1 MIRIAV
7 REINGRITP
16 ESKVESLG
24 FGTMFNGVEWL
35 IFESKEEAEQ
45 HEPVIDT
52 KENKEV
58 ELWRIKGVL
67 TLMGRIN
74 EVDIAI
80 EKLPEPNRTLA
91 GFVWNSGNSLNSQ
104 SDTVK
109 FVQASLNLTDEEKD
123 SIFEQAAAIKL

>member
-1 MIRIAV
+1 MRKEITYKKQGDGSDSWTIRYLDENNKDV
-7 REINGRITP
+7 QLPEIVYEDP
-16 ESKVESLG
+16 SK
-24 FGTMFNGVEWL
+24 
-35 IFESKEEAEQ
+35 Q
-45 HEPVIDT
+45 
-52 KENKEV
+52 NKEV

>member
-1 MIRIAV
+1 MRK
-7 REINGRITP
+7 EITYKQQGDGKDSWIIKTFNDKNELIQIP
-16 ESKVESLG
+16 EIVYEDPAK
-24 FGTMFNGVEWL
+24 
-35 IFESKEEAEQ
+35 Q
-45 HEPVIDT
+45 
-52 KENKEV
+52 NKDV

-104 SDTVK
+104 SETVK

>member
-1 MIRIAV
+1 MRK
-7 REINGRITP
+7 EITYKQQGDGSDSWIIKTFNDKNELIQIP
-16 ESKVESLG
+16 EIVYEDPAK
-24 FGTMFNGVEWL
+24 
-35 IFESKEEAEQ
+35 Q
-45 HEPVIDT
+45 
-52 KENKEV
+52 NKDV

-104 SDTVK
+104 SETVK

>member
-1 MIRIAV
+1 MITKITYKKQGDNKDSWIKTFFDDSDTECIGAWV
-7 REINGRITP
+7 APPEIVYEDP
-16 ESKVESLG
+16 AK
-24 FGTMFNGVEWL
+24 
-35 IFESKEEAEQ
+35 Q
-45 HEPVIDT
+45 
-52 KENKEV
+52 NKDV

-104 SDTVK
+104 SETVK

>member
-1 MIRIAV
+1 MRK
-7 REINGRITP
+7 EITYKQQGDGSDSWIIKTFNDKNELIQIP
-16 ESKVESLG
+16 EIVYEDPSK
-24 FGTMFNGVEWL
+24 
-35 IFESKEEAEQ
+35 Q
-45 HEPVIDT
+45 
-52 KENKEV
+52 NKEV

>member
-1 MIRIAV
+1 MRK
-7 REINGRITP
+7 EIKYKQQGDGSDSWVIKTFNDKDELIQIP
-16 ESKVESLG
+16 EIVYEDPAK
-24 FGTMFNGVEWL
+24 
-35 IFESKEEAEQ
+35 Q
-45 HEPVIDT
+45 
-52 KENKEV
+52 NKDV

-104 SDTVK
+104 SETVK

>member
-1 MIRIAV
+1 MRK
-7 REINGRITP
+7 EITYKQQGDGKDSWIIKTFNDKNELIQIP
-16 ESKVESLG
+16 EIVYEDPSK
-24 FGTMFNGVEWL
+24 
-35 IFESKEEAEQ
+35 Q
-45 HEPVIDT
+45 
-52 KENKEV
+52 NKEV

>member
-1 MIRIAV
+1 MRK
-7 REINGRITP
+7 EITYKQQGDGSDSWVIKTFNDKDELIQIP
-16 ESKVESLG
+16 EIVYEDPAK
-24 FGTMFNGVEWL
+24 
-35 IFESKEEAEQ
+35 Q
-45 HEPVIDT
+45 
-52 KENKEV
+52 NKDV

-104 SDTVK
+104 SETVK

>member
-1 MIRIAV
+1 MRK
-7 REINGRITP
+7 EITYKQQGDGKDSWIIKTFNDKNELIQIP
-16 ESKVESLG
+16 EIVYEDPFK
-24 FGTMFNGVEWL
+24 
-35 IFESKEEAEQ
+35 Q
-45 HEPVIDT
+45 
-52 KENKEV
+52 NKEV

-104 SDTVK
+104 NDTVK
-109 FVQASLNLTDEEKD
+109 FVQSVLGLTDEEKD
-123 SIFEQAAAIKL
+123 SIFDQAAAIKL

>member
-1 MIRIAV
+1 MRKEIKYKKQGDGSDSWTIRYLDENNKDV
-7 REINGRITP
+7 QLPEIVYEDP
-16 ESKVESLG
+16 SK
-24 FGTMFNGVEWL
+24 
-35 IFESKEEAEQ
+35 Q
-45 HEPVIDT
+45 
-52 KENKEV
+52 NKEV

>member
-1 MIRIAV
+1 MITKITHKKQDGDKDSWIKTFFADNDTECIGEWV
-7 REINGRITP
+7 SPPEIVYEDP
-16 ESKVESLG
+16 SK
-24 FGTMFNGVEWL
+24 
-35 IFESKEEAEQ
+35 Q
-45 HEPVIDT
+45 
-52 KENKEV
+52 NKEV

>member
-1 MIRIAV
+1 MRK
-7 REINGRITP
+7 EITYKQQGDGSDSWIIKTFNDKNELIQIP
-16 ESKVESLG
+16 EIVYEDPSK
-24 FGTMFNGVEWL
+24 
-35 IFESKEEAEQ
+35 Q
-45 HEPVIDT
+45 
-52 KENKEV
+52 NKEV

-104 SDTVK
+104 SETVK

>member
-1 MIRIAV
+1 MRK
-7 REINGRITP
+7 EITYKQQGDGKDSWIIKTFNDKNELIQIP
-16 ESKVESLG
+16 EIVYEDPSK
-24 FGTMFNGVEWL
+24 
-35 IFESKEEAEQ
+35 Q
-45 HEPVIDT
+45 
-52 KENKEV
+52 NKEV

-91 GFVWNSGNSLNSQ
+91 GFVWNSGNSLDSQ

>member
-1 MIRIAV
+1 MRK
-7 REINGRITP
+7 EITYKQQGDGSDSWIIKTFNEKDELIQIP
-16 ESKVESLG
+16 EIVYEDPAK
-24 FGTMFNGVEWL
+24 
-35 IFESKEEAEQ
+35 Q
-45 HEPVIDT
+45 
-52 KENKEV
+52 NKEV

-104 SDTVK
+104 SETVK